1 MVYLYYINKKGETMK
16 ILTFANPKGGAG
28 KTVSSINFAYALSR
42 LGYKTLLIDTDPRGG
57 VSICLGVE
65 NQNTLFDLIKEYN
78 EGFVEN
84 IEKYKNHKNGV
95 DIIISDYEIA
105 KFDSYFASDTVSAT
119 FIIKNLISEFFNA
132 YDYIVIDTEGTV
144 NSLTASILYS
154 TQDIFIPTQA
164 SNLDLTGVRDIM
176 GLVKNISRQNADLKI
191 RKVFLIRAKMN
202 TIAFKE
208 FQNSLESFFDEQQF
222 SKVAIRE
229 NQDIINAVNSQL
241 DIFSYKNTS
250 NGAIDYRN
258 LVYEY
263 IDAQKEI

>member
-1 MVYLYYINKKGETMK
+1 MK

-28 KTVSSINFAYALSR
+28 KTVSSINFAYGLSR

-57 VSICLGVE
+57 VSICLGIE
-65 NQNTLFDLIKEYN
+65 NENTLFDLIKEYN
-78 EGFVEN
+78 ESFVDN

-105 KFDSYFASDTVSAT
+105 KFDTYFDSDTVSAT
-119 FIIKNLISEFFNA
+119 FIMKNLISEFFNS
-132 YDYIVIDTEGTV
+132 YDFIVIDTEGTV
-144 NSLTASILYS
+144 NALSASILYA

-164 SNLDLTGVRDIM
+164 SNLDLTGVRDIL
-176 GLVKNISRQNADLKI
+176 GLSKNISRQNSELNI

-208 FQNSLESFFDEQQF
+208 FQNSLGSFFNEKQF
-222 SKVAIRE
+222 SHIAIRE
-229 NQDIINAVNSQL
+229 NQDIINAVNAQL
-241 DIFSYKNTS
+241 DIFSYKNSS

-258 LVYEY
+258 LVDEY
-263 IDAQKEI
+263 IDEIQKEI

>member
-1 MVYLYYINKKGETMK
+1 MK

-57 VSICLGVE
+57 VSICLGME
-65 NQNTLFDLIKEYN
+65 NENTLFDLIKEYN
-78 EGFVEN
+78 EGFVEDV
-84 IEKYKNHKNGV
+84 EKYINHKNGV
-95 DIIISDYEIA
+95 DVVISDYEIA
-105 KFDSYFASDTVSAT
+105 KFDSYFDADTVSAT
-119 FIIKNLISEFFNA
+119 FIMKNLVSEFFKE
-132 YDYIVIDTEGTV
+132 YDFIVIDTEGTV
-144 NSLTASILYS
+144 NSLTASILYA

-164 SNLDLTGVRDIM
+164 SNLDLTGVRDIL
-176 GLVKNISRQNADLKI
+176 GLSKNISRQNAELKI
-191 RKVFLIRAKMN
+191 KKVFLIRAKMN
-202 TIAFKE
+202 TIAFKD

-241 DIFSYKNTS
+241 DIFTYRNSS

-258 LVYEY
+258 LVDEY
-263 IDAQKEI
+263 IEELQKEI